1 MAIVWYDISW
11 NLNYLHIVNPEVVLH
26 NTLEYSHATIFSGLC
41 FKHAHSFR
49 FPNSNRAVHD
59 CCWMALVCQLLYST
73 TNYTHTV
80 HECFVIKSFVFFVFL
95 QQHLQVSSGQARM
108 AINRGQRWYDSSGLA
123 MGYTLV
129 CTLYTYSKITSSTG
143 IQV

>member
-11 NLNYLHIVNPEVVLH
+11 NLNYLRIVSPEVVLH

-41 FKHAHSFR
+41 FKHTHSFR

-80 HECFVIKSFVFFVFL
+80 HECFVIKSFVFFCFFTATFTSKFWTSKNGHQPWPEVVRL
-95 QQHLQVSSGQARM
+95 IRACYGIYSGM
-108 AINRGQRWYDSSGLA
+108 YIIY
-123 MGYTLV
+123 
-129 CTLYTYSKITSSTG
+129 I
-143 IQV
+143 